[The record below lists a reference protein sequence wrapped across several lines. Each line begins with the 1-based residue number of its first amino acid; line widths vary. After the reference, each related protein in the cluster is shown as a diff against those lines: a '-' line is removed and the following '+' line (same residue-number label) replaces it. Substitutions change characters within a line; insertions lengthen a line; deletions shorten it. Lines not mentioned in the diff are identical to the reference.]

1 MYVQYL
7 MYTICNVQNNT
18 HHQSVCGI
26 LLCVF
31 VYCKRLLNTCDSNIQ
46 ITSVTVPA
54 DQLPGYNNIIIP
66 IISHHTLSQLTGSY
80 SPLIVSISLW
90 RSSPNSPL
98 TATCF
103 SPHIL
108 PPRMGTQTYW
118 HTLHQQ
124 GVCLRGLVCK
134 PVEGVC
140 VCVWGG
146 GVQGQRVRVGK
157 PSLYP
162 ITYSSH
168 LCTVVSHFY
177 FYACYTFHAFYI
189 PLRSGNWT
197 DTNSGITRSSF
208 SIKGYLP

>member
-140 VCVWGG
+140 VCVFEGG
-146 GVQGQRVRVGK
+146 GCRDRGSGWVNPPFIQ
-157 PSLYP
+157 L
-162 ITYSSH
+162 
-168 LCTVVSHFY
+168 LTVATCVLWWAISISML
-177 FYACYTFHAFYI
+177 ATLSMLSTFH
-189 PLRSGNWT
+189 
-197 DTNSGITRSSF
+197 
-208 SIKGYLP
+208 